1 MLRLSQKLKKSKSTV
16 LIEFEVDSDQIS
28 KDFISKFGKKKDQ
41 NLTESEKLKL
51 EEEAYSQLKDLKK
64 NKILFY
70 DFRNLNNH
78 SFGYSHLASLIAG
91 HCYLEV
97 KKSKFLTKSLS
108 SHSIYQESTT
118 LPESDFLNSIKS
130 RPRLSSTRLDR
141 SPSGLAD
148 FKEEIS
154 GH

>member
-1 MLRLSQKLKKSKSTV
+1 MLILKLLQLGSSSSGLARIWKNRSFHS
-16 LIEFEVDSDQIS
+16 
-28 KDFISKFGKKKDQ
+28 KDQ